1 MAKKTQGGGVNPL
14 RQNNMTTWFQKS
26 TVIANRQY
34 TATFDRKKQLLE
46 LEELF
51 IKFDADGSGTLDLDE
66 LVALFKSAGLRVSSR
81 RLKEMF
87 KLPAG
92 IEIINNE
99 VDMEQ
104 FQKLMLSPELEKA
117 FRKLL
122 TEIRRRFK
130 YLDFSMVDP
139 DIGYLPSDLGMMLGY
154 LYKRSVRQN
163 LTNKI
168 ISDKLKT
175 TATMTP

>member
-1 MAKKTQGGGVNPL
+1 
-14 RQNNMTTWFQKS
+14 
-26 TVIANRQY
+26 
-34 TATFDRKKQLLE
+34 
-46 LEELF
+46 
-51 IKFDADGSGTLDLDE
+51 
-66 LVALFKSAGLRVSSR
+66 
-81 RLKEMF
+81 
-87 KLPAG
+87 
-92 IEIINNE
+92 
-99 VDMEQ
+99 
-104 FQKLMLSPELEKA
+104 MLSPELEKA

-163 LTNKI
+163 LTGKI

-175 TATMTP
+175 TATMTQTEVDNRVEEDLKLFASLFTMHDDGNYDAELRHRYCVSNFEKKFRKDQSVNRRADVAKMRAITTFFLKRIKDIATQN